1 MKRRDF
7 AIGLGTGGLAALVG
21 APPVGRAETPPL
33 KMVPPPPTMGW
44 VAGAPR
50 GDLAMAERAWAWA
63 QSSSTTLGRSDALL
77 IAQDGKLVFERY
89 GPEHGP
95 DVRHISWSMAK
106 SITHALVGIAVNEG
120 QVDIDTP
127 LKTVAHPDPKLT
139 LRALLTLTD
148 GLDWDEGSYKPTD
161 SDAARMLYGDGRLD
175 GAAYT
180 ARKRQAYPPGTRWNY
195 STGAFQ
201 LAAAELQ
208 SRLFPAAIDPRQR
221 RAAMADW
228 MQSRLF
234 APLGMTSALAE
245 FDAAGTFAGGSL
257 VYATARDFTRFGE
270 FYRQDGVWNGRRML
284 PDGWVKFARTPTV
297 QKVYGAG
304 FWLEAPAGHNPPS
317 MMGGQRPLDAFS
329 CQGHAGQVVLIVP
342 SKKLVVTR
350 LALMPDDDPAWV
362 RLGHWLAPI
371 VNAFPDG

>member
-7 AIGLGTGGLAALVG
+7 AIGLGAGSLAALAG
-21 APPVGRAETPPL
+21 APRAGRAEIGPL
-33 KMVPPPPTMGW
+33 KTVVAPPTMGW
-44 VAGAPR
+44 IAGEPKGDIAVAQ
-50 GDLAMAERAWAWA
+50 RAWTWA
-63 QSSSTTLGRSDALL
+63 QSPATTLGRSDALL

-106 SITHALVGIAVNEG
+106 SITHALAGIAVNTG
-120 QVDIDTP
+120 QVDIDAP
-127 LKTVAHPDPKLT
+127 LKTVAHADPKLT

-148 GLDWDEGSYKPTD
+148 GLGWDEGSYKPTD
-161 SDAARMLYGDGRLD
+161 SDAARMLYGAGRLD
-175 GAAYT
+175 GASYT
-180 ARKRQAYPPGTRWNY
+180 ALKRQAFPPGTRWNY
-195 STGAFQ
+195 STGSFQ

-208 SRLFPAAIDPRQR
+208 SRLFPNAIDPHAR
-221 RAAMADW
+221 RAAMAEW
-228 MQSRLF
+228 MQASLF
-234 APLGMTSALAE
+234 GPLGMTSALAE

-257 VYATARDFTRFGE
+257 VYATARDFARFGE
-270 FYRQDGVWNGRRML
+270 FYRQDGVWAGRRML

-317 MMGGQRPLDAFS
+317 MMGGHGPLDAYS
-329 CQGHAGQVVLIVP
+329 CPGHAGQVVLVVP

-362 RLGHWLAPI
+362 RLGAWLAPI

>member
-7 AIGLGTGGLAALVG
+7 AIGLGAGGLTAVVG
-21 APPVGRAETPPL
+21 APRAGRAESGPLRMVAAPPA
-33 KMVPPPPTMGW
+33 MGW
-44 VAGAPR
+44 STGEPR
-50 GDLAMAERAWAWA
+50 GDIAVAERAWAWA
-63 QSSSTTLGRSDALL
+63 QSAATTLGRSDALL
-77 IAQDGKLVFERY
+77 IAQNGRLVFERY

-106 SITHALVGIAVNEG
+106 SITHALAGIAVNQG
-120 QVDIDTP
+120 QVDIDAP
-127 LKTVAHPDPKLT
+127 LKTVAHPDPKLS

-148 GLDWDEGSYKPTD
+148 GLDWAEGSYKPTD
-161 SDAARMLYGDGRLD
+161 SDAARMLYGAGRLD
-175 GAAYT
+175 GAAFT
-180 ARKRQAYPPGTRWNY
+180 AAKRQAYPPGTRWNY
-195 STGAFQ
+195 STGSFQ

-221 RAAMADW
+221 RAAMSGW
-228 MQSRLF
+228 MQANLF
-234 APLGMTSALAE
+234 GPLGMTSALGE

-270 FYRQDGVWNGRRML
+270 FYRQDGVWEGRRML
-284 PDGWVKFARTPTV
+284 PEGWVKFARAPTV

-304 FWLEAPAGHNPPS
+304 FWLEAPVAHNPPS
-317 MMGGQRPLDAFS
+317 LMGGHGPLDAFS
-329 CQGHAGQVVLIVP
+329 CQGHAGQVVLVVP
-342 SKKLVVTR
+342 SKSLVVTR

-362 RLGHWLAPI
+362 RLGQWLTPI

>member
-7 AIGLGTGGLAALVG
+7 AIGLGVGGLAAL
-21 APPVGRAETPPL
+21 AAAGRAEIGPL
-33 KMVPPPPTMGW
+33 RMVAAPPTMGW
-44 VAGAPR
+44 IAGAPR
-50 GDLAMAERAWAWA
+50 GDIAVAERAWAWA
-63 QSSSTTLGRSDALL
+63 QSPATTLGRSDALL

-89 GPEHGP
+89 GEGHGP

-106 SITHALVGIAVNEG
+106 SITHALAGLAVNEG
-120 QVDIDTP
+120 LVDIDAP
-127 LKTVAHPDPKLT
+127 LKTVAHPDPKLS

-161 SDAARMLYGDGRLD
+161 SDAARMLYGAGRLD
-175 GAAYT
+175 GATYT
-180 ARKRQAYPPGTRWNY
+180 ALKRQAYPPGTRWNY

-208 SRLFPAAIDPRQR
+208 SRLFPSAIDPTDR
-221 RAAMADW
+221 RAAMAGW

-234 APLGMTSALAE
+234 GPLGMTSALAE

-257 VYATARDFTRFGE
+257 VYATARDFARFGE
-270 FYRQDGVWNGRRML
+270 FYRQDGVWAGRRML
-284 PDGWVKFARTPTV
+284 PEGWVKFARTPTV
-297 QKVYGAG
+297 EKIYGAG
-304 FWLEAPAGHNPPS
+304 FWLEAPAGHKPPS
-317 MMGGQRPLDAFS
+317 MMGGHGPLDAYS

-342 SKKLVVTR
+342 SKQLVVTR
-350 LALMPDDDPAWV
+350 LALMDDADANWIL
-362 RLGHWLAPI
+362 LGRWLTPI